1 MLRRDFRNKFGAV
14 IEELCFK
21 RRSVFR
27 NGFLCSQALV
37 VVRIV
42 YDFSALLDSCKPSTF
57 KGVRVA
63 VVRRGNKRIACV
75 IRYNFISDFHKFVFY
90 NAIVFQHGIPDFS
103 YVAVCIV
110 LIYRISVFDKESPA
124 VILIRMIAEFTIR
137 NTGYSAEFICSI
149 RSCGESGSARRD
161 AFFRNNV
168 RELLER
174 FAVFRLVQ
182 RLVRQLVGKNTRA
195 AFANF
200 TALVH
205 SKFIERTLFGQT
217 IQFCCHSHKFILRN
231 IFVAKHKSLH
241 KSTERIACR
250 ALIFK
255 CPADHNC
262 A

>member
-1 MLRRDFRNKFGAV
+1 MLRCYLRNKLCAV
-14 IEELCFK
+14 IEEASFQ

-27 NGFLCSQALV
+27 NVFLYSQTLV
-37 VVRIV
+37 VIRIV
-42 YDFSALLDSCKPSTF
+42 YVFSAFLDSCKPSAF
-57 KGVRVA
+57 KCISIA
-63 VVRRGNKRIACV
+63 VIRRGNKRIVCV
-75 IRYNFISDFHKFVFY
+75 IGNYFAADLDKFVFD
-90 NAIVFQHGIPDFS
+90 NAVVFKHGVADFG

-110 LIYRISVFDKESPA
+110 LIYRISVFDKEA
-124 VILIRMIAEFTIR
+124 LAIILIRMVAELAVRDTR
-137 NTGYSAEFICSI
+137 NSAEIVRGVRSVSKSRAACRDSFCRNDLGKLFVCS
-149 RSCGESGSARRD
+149 
-161 AFFRNNV
+161 
-168 RELLER
+168 
-174 FAVFRLVQ
+174 AVFRLVQ